1 MRRIKMAKKV
11 SKTKKRRTKSHKK
24 KAQVSPKAKAKTQTR
39 KGAVKPAKIF
49 IYALALA
56 ALGGGG
62 FLVYDR
68 LKRKKQASESL
79 PSDSK
84 KDTIIINNSLPVS
97 YNPTSSSPTS
107 SLTRLISSATSTITR
122 NDNFPLK
129 RGSRG
134 ERVKALQRALAKTT
148 PSIAID
154 GQFGPQT
161 AGALKTAGYP
171 EIVDEA
177 SFNQITG
184 SSATSSSS
192 VMIVFNPSAL
202 ATSLYTSTQAKDLTG
217 VLYVLKQ
224 MKSVSDYSSVNEYY
238 KKQSFISRTIVTD
251 LLSYAFKYD
260 ESAKAQIKN
269 EFLRMGLKVDGSG
282 TWSLQGIR
290 LFKDLITIRETV
302 VTDSQGNK
310 IPVRRNTI
318 LGDEME
324 VSNGMTWF
332 KSVDNSILKVPSQDV
347 KHT

>member
-1 MRRIKMAKKV
+1 MAKKV
-11 SKTKKRRTKSHKK
+11 NKAKKGRIRKGHSSKAKSG
-24 KAQVSPKAKAKTQTR
+24 AKAKQKTQKK
-39 KGAVKPAKIF
+39 KGIIKPAKVF

-62 FLVYDR
+62 FLVYDK
-68 LKRKKQASESL
+68 LKRRKQSSQNL
-79 PSDSK
+79 PTDSN

-97 YNPTSSSPTS
+97 YSPTSDSSGS
-107 SLTRLISSATSTITR
+107 SLTRLISSVTSTR

-134 ERVKALQRALAKTT
+134 ERVKTLQRALAKTT
-148 PSIAID
+148 PSIMID
-154 GQFGPQT
+154 GIFGSQT
-161 AGALKTAGYP
+161 AGALKAAGYP
-171 EIVDEA
+171 ETIDETL
-177 SFNQITG
+177 FNQITG
-184 SSATSSSS
+184 SSSNGGNLT
-192 VMIVFNPSAL
+192 VVFNPSAL
-202 ATSLYTSTQAKDLTG
+202 ATSLYTSTQAKDVTG

-224 MKSVSDYSSVNEYY
+224 MKSVADYSSVNDYY
-238 KKQSFISRTIVTD
+238 KKQSFIAKTIVTD

-260 ESAKAQIKN
+260 ESAKAQIRN

-290 LFKDLITIRETV
+290 MFNDLITIRETI
-302 VTDSQGNK
+302 VTDLQGNR

-332 KSVDNSILKVPSQDV
+332 KSVDNSILKVPTQDV
-347 KHT
+347 KLT